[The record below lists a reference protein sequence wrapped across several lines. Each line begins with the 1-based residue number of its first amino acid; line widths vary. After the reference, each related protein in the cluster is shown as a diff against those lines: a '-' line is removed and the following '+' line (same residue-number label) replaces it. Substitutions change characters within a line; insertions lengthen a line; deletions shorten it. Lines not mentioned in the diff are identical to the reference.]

1 MTGGRKIIILAATLL
16 TAGSALA
23 QEGRR
28 TDALTVALI
37 SDIRSSSPGVNRDA
51 NSDTVLHHVVE
62 GLVAYREDL
71 SVAPMLAESW
81 QVEDGGRTYRFRLRD
96 GVSFHNGAPLTSAE
110 VVWSWRRYLDPK
122 TLWACT
128 RFFDGTQG
136 PKVLDV
142 EAPDPRTVVFR
153 LQEASGL
160 FLIAMANLQC
170 NAAILH
176 PDSIGPDGAWRAPIG
191 TGPYAFRNW
200 QRGRQIELARFE
212 GYRPA
217 EGARDG
223 MAGAKIAYAERL
235 RFLAITDASVMKTAL
250 LAGNVDVVPV
260 MSPNDVD
267 DAKARGI
274 QVSVQSTFAWQVMLM
289 QTRDPLLADVRV
301 RRAIA
306 HAVDLREVAQSLSF
320 GLAGPNPAAVPLA
333 SPYYGSAFAAWPA
346 HDPAAAK
353 RLLKEAGYAGQPL
366 RIQTSTRPGGYFD
379 AAVMIQAM
387 LAEAGINA
395 QLETLEWATQL
406 QNYNTGKFQLS
417 SFVYSSRLD
426 PALGYASL
434 IGDKTRFPFAQWD
447 DPQAKA
453 LLDAAKAS
461 SEPAERGRL
470 FASLHQRMADA
481 VPILGIYNPVEVS
494 AAGPRVRGYKTWP
507 AGNERFWGVWK
518 E

>member
-1 MTGGRKIIILAATLL
+1 MRFIAGLVAAALA
-16 TAGSALA
+16 AGSALA

-28 TDALTVALI
+28 IDALTVALI
-37 SDIRSSSPGVNRDA
+37 SDIRSSNPGVNRDA

-71 SVAPMLAESW
+71 SVAPMLAQSW
-81 QVEDGGRTYRFRLRD
+81 QVEDGGKAYRFRLRES
-96 GVSFHNGAPLTSAE
+96 VTFHNGAPLTAAE

-122 TLWACT
+122 TLWTCI
-128 RFFDGTQG
+128 RFFDGSQG
-136 PKVLDV
+136 PKVVDI
-142 EAPDPRTVVFR
+142 EAPDPHTVVFR

-176 PDSIGPDGAWRAPIG
+176 PDSLAADGAWRAPIG
-191 TGPYAFRNW
+191 TGPYVFRDW
-200 QRGRQIELARFE
+200 QRGRQVELTRFDA
-212 GYRPA
+212 YRPA
-217 EGARDG
+217 DGARDG
-223 MAGAKIAYAERL
+223 MAGAKLAHAARL
-235 RFLAITDASVMKTAL
+235 RFLAIPDASVMKTAL

-260 MSPNDVD
+260 LSPNDID

-274 QVSVQSTFAWQVMLM
+274 QVSVQSTLAWQVMLM
-289 QTRDPLLADVRV
+289 QTLDPVLADARI

-306 HAVDLREVAQSLSF
+306 HAVNLREVAQSLSF
-320 GLAGPNPAAVPLA
+320 GLAGPNPAAVPQA
-333 SPYYGSAFAAWPA
+333 SPYHTDAFAIWPA
-346 HDPAAAK
+346 HDPAAAR
-353 RLLKEAGYAGQPL
+353 RLLKEAGYAGQPIK
-366 RIQTSTRPGGYFD
+366 IQTSTRPGGYFD

-387 LAEAGINA
+387 LADVGINA

-406 QNYNTGKFQLS
+406 QNYNQGRFQLS

-426 PALGYASL
+426 PAFSYSSL
-434 IGDKTRFPFAQWD
+434 VGDKKRFPFIQWD
-447 DPQAKA
+447 DPEANK
-453 LLDAAKAS
+453 LLDAAKLS
-461 SEPAERGRL
+461 TDPAERGRL
-470 FASLHQRMADA
+470 FTDLHRRMTDA